1 MEVFYRSLKQTL
13 EKRKMLSRGPAA
25 ATCELTWALFGHWL
39 LQGLSAEQ
47 IVARGGDPLRWSAAK
62 ARDRVR
68 QSLRRARRDRG
79 PDRRLA
85 SDLAWTVGDTYT
97 RQRSK
102 KARNWPH
109 KKKEKPPG
117 RPRIHL
123 ATAKHKLAAKR
134 LRVKMA
140 PT

>member
-1 MEVFYRSLKQTL
+1 MRWGVEVFYRSLKQTL

-68 QSLRRARRDRG
+68 QSLRRSRPGPPLGERSRLDGRR
-79 PDRRLA
+79 
-85 SDLAWTVGDTYT
+85 
-97 RQRSK
+97 
-102 KARNWPH
+102 
-109 KKKEKPPG
+109 
-117 RPRIHL
+117 HL
-123 ATAKHKLAAKR
+123 HSPAKQEGAQLAAQEERKAAGPAKDPFGHSQTQAGR
-134 LRVKMA
+134 Q
-140 PT
+140 TT